1 MKEWKKYKL
10 SEIVLF
16 NPKEKIAKGTIAPK
30 VAMEHLQPFTR
41 DIFRYESTAFSGGS
55 KFRNGDTI
63 MARITPCLENG
74 KTAFISILNKD
85 EIGFG
90 STEYI
95 VFRNIEGITDSKYIY
110 YFVTNPWFRN
120 IAIKSMVGSSG
131 RQRVQLSVLENLEV
145 VFPPLEE
152 QRRIAGILSALDDK
166 IELNRRINE
175 NLEQQAQAL
184 FKQWFVDF
192 EFPNAEGKPYKSA
205 GGKLVDSELGAIPE
219 EWKVGCLKDISN
231 IIMGQSPKGE
241 SFNEQGNGIVF
252 YQGRTQFGTRYPSV
266 KLYTTEPTRYAEPFS
281 VLLSV
286 RAPVGDVNIA
296 TQRCCIGRGVA
307 SIQSLNGCNSF
318 IFYIMRCTLQ
328 PLLQQ
333 YNGEGTVFGCINRKA
348 LENIKIIIP
357 PMNIIK
363 NFETIIG
370 SHENLMY
377 KLFLEGNN
385 LVHTRNTLL
394 PKLMNGEIT
403 ITE

>member
-1 MKEWKKYKL
+1 MSEWKKYTLCKICNYVNYRTRNCANYISTENML
-10 SEIVLF
+10 PNKGGISDSNIIPTGNVTEYRTGDVLISNIRPYFQKIWYATKNGGCSNDVLCVRATEIVDNKYLYYLLSQQSF
-16 NPKEKIAKGTIAPK
+16 FDYVMTGAKGCKMP
-30 VAMEHLQPFTR
+30 R
-41 DIFRYESTAFSGGS
+41 
-55 KFRNGDTI
+55 GDKKQI
-63 MARITPCLENG
+63 MQWKICLPP
-74 KTAFISILNKD
+74 ID
-85 EIGFG
+85 EQ
-90 STEYI
+90 
-95 VFRNIEGITDSKYIY
+95 K
-110 YFVTNPWFRN
+110 
-120 IAIKSMVGSSG
+120 
-131 RQRVQLSVLENLEV
+131 
-145 VFPPLEE
+145 
-152 QRRIAGILSALDDK
+152 RIASILSALDDK

-184 FKQWFVDF
+184 FKHWFVDF
-192 EFPNAEGKPYKSA
+192 EFPNADGKPYKSA

-219 EWKVGCLKDISN
+219 GWKVGCLKDISN

-307 SIQSLNGCNSF
+307 SIQSLNGCNF
-318 IFYIMRCTLQ
+318 FVFYIMRCTLQ

-348 LENIKIIIP
+348 LEDIKIIIP

-377 KLFLEGNN
+377 KLFLEGKT

-394 PKLMNGEIT
+394 PKLMNGEISFNNV
-403 ITE
+403 I

>member
-1 MKEWKKYKL
+1 MNEWKKYTLYEICNYINSRTRNCANYISTENMLPNKCGISDSNIIPTGNVTEYKVGDILISNIRPYFQKIWYATKNGGCSNDVLCVRPAEVTDNKYLYYLL
-10 SEIVLF
+10 SQQSFFDYVMTG
-16 NPKEKIAKGTIAPK
+16 AKGCKMPRGDKKQIMQWEICLP
-30 VAMEHLQPFTR
+30 PF
-41 DIFRYESTAFSGGS
+41 
-55 KFRNGDTI
+55 
-63 MARITPCLENG
+63 
-74 KTAFISILNKD
+74 
-85 EIGFG
+85 
-90 STEYI
+90 
-95 VFRNIEGITDSKYIY
+95 
-110 YFVTNPWFRN
+110 
-120 IAIKSMVGSSG
+120 
-131 RQRVQLSVLENLEV
+131 
-145 VFPPLEE
+145 EE
-152 QRRIAGILSALDDK
+152 QKRIAGILSALDDK

-184 FKQWFVDF
+184 FKHWFVDF
-192 EFPNAEGKPYKSA
+192 DFPNAEGKPYKSA

-266 KLYTTEPTRYAEPFS
+266 KLYTTEPTRYAESFS

-318 IFYIMRCTLQ
+318 VFYIMRCTLQ

-348 LENIKIIIP
+348 LEDIKIIIP